1 MNTDKKLNIA
11 IVCSGHLRL
20 VPYGYYLIEQIAEKC
35 NFDYT
40 IYNFHWDQ
48 ESDWSGNVPHG
59 QTVQVL
65 SQPNVK
71 SEERYQKDLMEYL
84 RRSFEEYGA
93 VPPSNRHYMPGYYSL
108 TNEDFSRF
116 LGQVVGFLFALDYWQ
131 NDLRKHDLLIRC
143 RWDII
148 PDWDV
153 IKFIQE
159 GRFSVDKRFITHAI
173 YMREG
178 EIELGGDT
186 IYGRPEDWIDCMTPI
201 GHSLEKLKAG
211 CKKRFEEIKDS
222 AIYNNLDQD
231 YALRSK
237 WFNSHF
243 LWGTLFKGTR
253 YSLIQYGQ
261 APNIRNYDLPLNPKD
276 VRIDMIY
283 PRDPFSEPKNNE
295 DSTNNGN

>member
-1 MNTDKKLNIA
+1 MEKRLNIA

-48 ESDWSGNVPHG
+48 DSDWSGHVPHY
-59 QTVQVL
+59 QTIEIL

-71 SEERYQKDLMEYL
+71 SQERYQKDLMEFL
-84 RRSFEEYGA
+84 RESFEEHGA
-93 VPPSNRHYMPGYYSL
+93 IPPLVKHYMPGYYSL
-108 TNEDFSRF
+108 NNEDFSRF
-116 LGQVVGFLFALDYWQ
+116 LGQVVGFLLALDYWQ
-131 NDLRKHDLLIRC
+131 EQLKKHDMLIRC

-153 IKFIQE
+153 IRCIQE
-159 GRFSVDKRFITHAI
+159 GRISIDKQFITHAV

-178 EIELGGDT
+178 ELEIGGDT
-186 IYGRPEDWIDCMTPI
+186 IYGKPEHWIECMTPI
-201 GHSLEKLKAG
+201 GHALEKLKLG
-211 CKKRFEEIKDS
+211 CKKRFDEIKNGI
-222 AIYNNLDQD
+222 AYNSSDQE
-231 YALRSK
+231 YALKSR

-253 YSLIQYGQ
+253 FNLTQFGQ
-261 APNIRNYDLPLNPKD
+261 APNIRSYVLPPNPKD
-276 VRIDMIY
+276 IKIGMIY
-283 PRDPFSEPKNNE
+283 PNSPFSESKNE
-295 DSTNNGN
+295 KDSTNNGN